1 MGKCSLRHSSRQLL
15 GPSLFIIFI
24 NDIPNDITSKVIFFE
39 DDTKLYNSAH
49 LNHLIQE
56 DLNHLLQWSNKW
68 LLPFNIEKCNV
79 LHYGKV
85 NPKNDYMMNNDI
97 SVLSD
102 SSIKDLGI
110 TFQDTLTFDEHI
122 SKITSTAN
130 SRLGIIRNTF
140 HIFDKEGF
148 LILYKSNVRPILEY
162 GISVR
167 SPHLRKHDKE
177 IEQIQRRTTRLIKG
191 FDHYNYPERLQD
203 FNLSHYINVDVI

>member
-1 MGKCSLRHSSRQLL
+1 
-15 GPSLFIIFI
+15 
-24 NDIPNDITSKVIFFE
+24 
-39 DDTKLYNSAH
+39 
-49 LNHLIQE
+49 
-56 DLNHLLQWSNKW
+56 
-68 LLPFNIEKCNV
+68 
-79 LHYGKV
+79 
-85 NPKNDYMMNNDI
+85 MMNDI

-140 HIFDKEGF
+140 HIIDKEGF

-162 GISVR
+162 GISVW

-177 IEQIQRRTTRLIKG
+177 IEQIQRRATRLIKG
-191 FDHYNYPERLQD
+191 FKHYNYPERLQKL
-203 FNLSHYINVDVI
+203 NLPTLYYRRCRCDLIQVFRIIKQIDHINSRFFL